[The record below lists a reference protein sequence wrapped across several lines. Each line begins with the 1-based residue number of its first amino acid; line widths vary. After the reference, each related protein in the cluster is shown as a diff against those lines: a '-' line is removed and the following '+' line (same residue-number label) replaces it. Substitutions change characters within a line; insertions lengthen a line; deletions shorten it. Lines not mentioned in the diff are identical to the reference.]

1 MDRPDTGRWPMS
13 PRFAFA
19 RPAGP
24 APSFPLLWRSLWPD
38 LRPYAAGLAAALA
51 ASAAAPALEAA
62 GIWVFK
68 RVVDEV
74 LVPHALAR
82 LPPLAAMLTV
92 LVAADAAA
100 GAVERLLAA
109 WATERFLVALRTRV
123 FRHLLALPLATL
135 ERRPAGDLMARLE
148 SDSGVVAGFLRAGA
162 CGAVADALRV
172 VFFAGA
178 LLWLDLLLGIVAL
191 CVVPLF
197 ALAVRRFSR
206 RIREAARDERRHI
219 GGASA
224 VAQEGL
230 SAVALVQS
238 FDRQD
243 VVSGR
248 FASEAE
254 AGLRAHLAGT
264 RLRAMLS
271 PVLDLVDL
279 AGGLAIVALGTW
291 ALSLDRLTLG
301 GLLAFIAY
309 LNKLYG
315 PVRSLGSFA
324 SQIWPAAAAAE
335 RIHELLTERPASTG
349 AAAGGRRRF
358 RGAVTFEAVRFRH
371 PGAQADTL
379 RGLSFHLEPGRV
391 LALVGRSGAGKTTI
405 ARLLLRLY
413 EPTEG
418 AILVDGVDVRDLP
431 VPEVRAAVAL
441 VPQETVLFHASVR
454 ENIAFGRLDASDD
467 EVRRAAAEAGADRF
481 IRDLPAGYD
490 TVIGE
495 RGMRLSGGQRQ
506 RIALARAL
514 VRQAPILILDEPTAG
529 LDALSARRV
538 LSSALRA
545 SSKRCVLVITHDVN
559 AIGAADEILVLEAG
573 EVVARGR
580 HGDLSARPGLYA
592 SLRRATR
599 VRAGGEG

>member
-1 MDRPDTGRWPMS
+1 MS
-13 PRFAFA
+13 SRFAFA
-19 RPAGP
+19 RPAGAAP
-24 APSFPLLWRSLWPD
+24 AFPLLCRSLWPD
-38 LRPYAAGLAAALA
+38 LRPYAVGLGAALA
-51 ASAAAPALEAA
+51 ASAVSPALEAA
-62 GIWVFK
+62 GVWVFK
-68 RVVDEV
+68 RVIDEV

-82 LPPLAAMLTV
+82 LPPLAAMLTA
-92 LVAADAAA
+92 LVAGDAAA

-123 FRHLLALPLATL
+123 FRHLLALPLAAL
-135 ERRPAGDLMARLE
+135 ERRPAGDLMARLD
-148 SDSGVVAGFLRAGA
+148 SDSAVIASFLRAGA
-162 CGAVADALRV
+162 CGALADALRV
-172 VFFAGA
+172 VVFAGA
-178 LLWLDLLLGIVAL
+178 LLWLDLPLGIAAL

-197 ALAVRRFSR
+197 AVAVRRFSR

-238 FDRQD
+238 FDRED

-279 AGGLAIVALGTW
+279 AGGLAVVALGTW

-315 PVRSLGSFA
+315 PVRALGSFA

-335 RIHELLTERPASTG
+335 RIHELLMERPASTG
-349 AAAGGRRRF
+349 TAASGRHRF
-358 RGAVTFEAVRFRH
+358 RGAITFQGVRFRQ
-371 PGAQADTL
+371 PGAPADTL

-391 LALVGRSGAGKTTI
+391 LALVGRSGAGKTTV
-405 ARLLLRLY
+405 ARLILRLY

-418 AILVDGVDVRDLP
+418 AILLDGVDVRDLP
-431 VPEVRAAVAL
+431 VAEVRAALAL
-441 VPQETVLFHASVR
+441 VPQETVLFHATVR
-454 ENIAFGRLDASDD
+454 ENIAFGRLDADD
-467 EVRRAAAEAGADRF
+467 DAVRRAAAEAGAHRF

-514 VRQAPILILDEPTAG
+514 VREAPILILDEPTAG

-538 LSSALRA
+538 LSAALRA
-545 SSKRCVLVITHDVN
+545 SSKRCVLVITHDLN
-559 AIGAADEILVLEAG
+559 TIRAADEILVLEAG
-573 EVVARGR
+573 AVVARGR
-580 HGDLSARPGLYA
+580 HGDLAARPGLYA
-592 SLRRATR
+592 SLRQAAQ
-599 VRAGGEG
+599 VRASGEG